1 MSITA
6 QPDAAPPPTEVT
18 PSPAGSAKL
27 MWAILGV
34 VLVADLLDLL
44 DATITNIAAPTI
56 VTHLGGGPALVKWL
70 GAAYALAMGTLLVVG
85 GRLGD
90 KYGQRRLFIVG
101 MTGFTLASAVCGLA
115 PSPAVLIIARAVQG
129 AFGALLIPQGIAIMT
144 KTFPK
149 DMLAKAF
156 SAFGP
161 LLGLC
166 SVGGPVLAGFIIDA
180 NIAGLSWRPIF
191 LINIVLGGAGLIAA
205 IRLLPRVDADPAT
218 RVDLTGSLLLG
229 GAMFSLLYG
238 LIQGSSNGWT
248 IVPIA
253 FLGAAAVLFAGFCR
267 RQITAAQPLLKPALL
282 ANKGFTSGLV
292 TGLAFFAA
300 LSGLNYV
307 ISLFLQTGLRY
318 TPGHTSLA
326 LLPMIAGLILAAA
339 VCMGLIGK
347 LGRILVLIGL
357 LITLAGTGL
366 LLTVVTTAGTQATW
380 WELSGSFLVIGA
392 GMGTC
397 IGTIF
402 DIALGGVSPDEAGG
416 ASGSLSAVQQIAAG
430 VGSAAVTSVY
440 FSSLHSGQIHAVSV
454 SLTVVIA
461 ITVLCLAAFR
471 LLPQVAA
478 AQEH

>member
-1 MSITA
+1 MPVTEQRDATPPSTPVTA
-6 QPDAAPPPTEVT
+6 PQA
-18 PSPAGSAKL
+18 SAKL

-56 VTHLGGGPALVKWL
+56 VAHLGGGPALVKWL

-90 KYGQRRLFIVG
+90 KYGQRTVFLVG
-101 MTGFTLASAVCGLA
+101 MGGFTLASVLCGLA

-129 AFGALLIPQGIAIMT
+129 GFGALLIPQGMAIMT

-149 DMLAKAF
+149 DMLTKALG
-156 SAFGP
+156 AFGP
-161 LLGLC
+161 MLGLC
-166 SVGGPVLAGFIIDA
+166 SAGGPVLAGFIIDA
-180 NIAGLSWRPIF
+180 NIAGLSWRPVF

-205 IRLLPRVDADPAT
+205 IRLLPRTEPDPAT
-218 RVDLTGSLLLG
+218 RVDLTGSVLLG
-229 GAMFSLLYG
+229 AAVFSLLYG
-238 LIQGSSNGWT
+238 LIQGSTDGWT
-248 IVPIA
+248 TVPIA
-253 FLGAAAVLFAGFCR
+253 LLAAAAVFFAGFGR

-282 ANKGFTSGLV
+282 ANKGFTSGLI
-292 TGLAFFAA
+292 TGLVFFAA
-300 LSGLNYV
+300 LSGLIYV

-326 LLPMIAGLILAAA
+326 LLPLIAGLILAAGA
-339 VCMGLIGK
+339 CMGLIAK
-347 LGRILVLIGL
+347 LGRILVLTGL
-357 LITLAGTGL
+357 LITATGTGL
-366 LLTVVTTAGTQATW
+366 LLTVVATAGTHPAW
-380 WELSGSFLVIGA
+380 WALAGAIAVIGM

-430 VGSAAVTSVY
+430 IGSAAVTSVY
-440 FSSLHSGQIHAVSV
+440 FSTLHSGQTHAVTV

-461 ITVLCLAAFR
+461 VIALCLALYR
-471 LLPQVAA
+471 LLPRVAA
-478 AQEH
+478 PQEH